1 MDRASGQRSGSAAYR
16 VSSSKR
22 VDARNGRRMAF
33 RAGRKGD
40 ARHDRASSAVPLSDR
55 GRMAGRTR
63 HWTLLHRQRRAQDA
77 GPNENLVGNRRM
89 NGNGRVHHRVAV
101 TGIGV
106 ITPIGTG
113 VREFWGATL
122 AGKIGTK
129 SITRF
134 DPSQFN
140 SHVAAQVDDFDPA
153 DYFSDA
159 KRLRRTDRFAQFSV
173 AASRLAL
180 EDAGYRIEHG
190 DEVGVWIG
198 SALGGLAYAE
208 EQHVRY
214 LLQGLRAVKPLLA
227 IAVFGG
233 SATTNIALEFGI
245 RGPNVANSNSCA
257 AGTVA
262 IGDAFRSIARGDVRA
277 ALAGGVE
284 APLSPLIFG
293 AFALINSMSK
303 RNDDPLHASRP
314 FDADRDGFVM
324 AEGAGIFVLERYED
338 AIARGARIC
347 GEISVFVLTGDARI
361 MTAPRR

>member
-1 MDRASGQRSGSAAYR
+1 
-16 VSSSKR
+16 
-22 VDARNGRRMAF
+22 
-33 RAGRKGD
+33 
-40 ARHDRASSAVPLSDR
+40 
-55 GRMAGRTR
+55 
-63 HWTLLHRQRRAQDA
+63 
-77 GPNENLVGNRRM
+77 M
-89 NGNGRVHHRVAV
+89 NGNGRAHHRVAV

-113 VREFWGATL
+113 VREFWEATL

-140 SHVAAQVDDFDPA
+140 AQVAAQVDDFDPA
-153 DYFSDA
+153 DYLSGA
-159 KRLRRTDRFAQFSV
+159 KRLRRTDRFAQFSI

-180 EDAGYRIEHG
+180 EDADYRIEDG
-190 DEVGVWIG
+190 DDVGVWIG

-208 EQHVRY
+208 EQHDRY
-214 LLQGLRAVKPLLA
+214 LLEGLRAVKPLLA

-262 IGDAFRSIARGDVRA
+262 IGDAFRAIARGDVRA

-314 FDADRDGFVM
+314 FDAGRDGFVM
-324 AEGAGIFVLERYED
+324 AEGAGVFVLERYED
-338 AIARGARIC
+338 ALARGARIY
-347 GEISVFVLTGDARI
+347 GEVSGFGLTGDAHH
-361 MTAPRR
+361 MTAPLPSGAQAARAMRLALTDAHLNPSEIGYINAHGSSTPLNDTTETSAIPPVVTQWVMNPLTGAHSEGHGRVPAQNS